1 MSRHEYPYGY
11 AAPASGPDD
20 SATPQ
25 HVSARTA
32 LPTVGEMGGNAPA
45 PWIRFPFFPTA
56 PFYSTNP
63 NVGYQV
69 RYYSAGVLSTDAD
82 VPAVPA
88 GAEVIRTIAF
98 DIPCRIIAVNGSFS
112 YTAQFVAN
120 NSFARGLTNP
130 LDTFLFRME
139 YTTGDRLQTTA
150 RLASTVIGS
159 GENPAEIGGTGYTVD
174 QAGRWCLASAPWGI
188 STMVSSLRGVLTS
201 LCIASKCAEAAT
213 LSAVAAGGRRCPNS
227 HTHSQENT
235 TRAGPFGTRASQPAT
250 GTRGHPVSVLVRWE
264 RPCVV
269 D

>member
-82 VPAVPA
+82 VPTPPA

-98 DIPCRIIAVNGSFS
+98 DIPCRIIAVNGSFC
-112 YTAQFVAN
+112 YTTTYTN
-120 NSFARGLTNP
+120 TSSFNFGMTNP

-150 RLASTVIGS
+150 RLASTVVGS

-174 QAGRWCLASAPWGI
+174 QGGTMVLGI
-188 STMVSSLRGVLTS
+188 SPLANIADVGNTPWRIDITLHCLEMRGSSNFVGG
-201 LCIASKCAEAAT
+201 
-213 LSAVAAGGRRCPNS
+213 AGGR
-227 HTHSQENT
+227 
-235 TRAGPFGTRASQPAT
+235 
-250 GTRGHPVSVLVRWE
+250 
-264 RPCVV
+264 
-269 D
+269 